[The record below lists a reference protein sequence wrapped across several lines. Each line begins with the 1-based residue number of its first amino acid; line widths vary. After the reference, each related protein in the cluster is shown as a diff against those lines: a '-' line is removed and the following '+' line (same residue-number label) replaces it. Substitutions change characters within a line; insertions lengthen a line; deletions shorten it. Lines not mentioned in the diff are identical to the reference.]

1 VKPLA
6 PSDSTAIGQYRAIAE
21 LGRGSMG
28 RVLLSAG
35 PDGQLVALKQIH
47 KRLMLDEGFRARFR
61 REVEMSRKVAGNHI
75 SGIVDADADA
85 TVPWLTSVYVPGPS
99 LQEVVESVGGLAEQA
114 LRHLA
119 AGLASAL
126 TDIHAVGLV
135 HRDLKPSNILLANDG
150 VRVIDF
156 GIARA
161 IESEGSSQLTHTGW
175 LIGSPGF
182 MSPEQ
187 AQGQPVGTASDIF
200 CLGTVLVTACTGHC
214 PFIGQSVP
222 QTLFNI
228 VFQEPDLSSLPP
240 TIRSVAVACLKKEAA
255 ARPTA
260 AQLLEIIGPVT
271 GSQHPWP
278 SEVNRLISRQQAEV
292 QRLEQELRTRSTVP
306 QPAPLHIPPSP
317 PAAAPLLPVSWPTPA
332 GSAVPL
338 SRTTR
343 NRSAA
348 VVVGAVA
355 AAALVVGG
363 AIVVAEQVIATEGT
377 STSISSP
384 NPLPVPTYPTQIVP
398 EPTSLVNPSE
408 APSSAI
414 TEYSPPPSP
423 TTTRDV
429 QQAAIMTCEGGQAV
443 TEPDSLL
450 LACGDGGDGLQNLTW
465 SNWGEPT
472 ATAEGDFWVVNCQPD
487 CASGTES
494 VFAASV
500 TVFGLED
507 GRYTSM
513 ELEAPGAPAPYS
525 QTPVELD
532 AGGPLLRGGWHY

>member
-1 VKPLA
+1 
-6 PSDSTAIGQYRAIAE
+6 
-21 LGRGSMG
+21 MG

-47 KRLMLDEGFRARFR
+47 KQLMLDEGFRARFR
-61 REVEMSRKVAGNHI
+61 REVEISRKVAGNHI
-75 SGIVDADADA
+75 SGIIDADADA

-99 LQEVVESVGGLAEQA
+99 LQEVVKSVGGLAEQP

-126 TDIHAVGLV
+126 TDIHAAGLV

-161 IESEGSSQLTHTGW
+161 TESEGSSQLTHTGW
-175 LIGSPGF
+175 LVGSPGF

-187 AQGQPVGTASDIF
+187 AQGQPVGTPSDIF
-200 CLGTVLVTACTGHC
+200 CLGTVLVTACTGQC

-228 VFQEPDLSSLPP
+228 VFQDPDLSSLPP
-240 TIRSVAVACLKKEAA
+240 TIRSIAIACLKKEAT

-260 AQLLEIIGPVT
+260 AELLETIGPVT
-271 GSQHPWP
+271 RSQPPWP
-278 SEVNRLISRQQAEV
+278 SEVNRLILTQQAEV
-292 QRLEQELRTRSTVP
+292 QRLEQEVRTRSTIP
-306 QPAPLHIPPSP
+306 QPPPPHIPPSP
-317 PAAAPLLPVSWPTPA
+317 PTVAPPPPVSRPTPA
-332 GSAVPL
+332 GSAVPPP
-338 SRTTR
+338 RTAR

-348 VVVGAVA
+348 VAIGAVA
-355 AAALVVGG
+355 AAALVAGV
-363 AIVVAEQVIATEGT
+363 AIVVAEKVIATQRK

-384 NPLPVPTYPTQIVP
+384 NPSPVWTYPTQIAP

-414 TEYSPPPSP
+414 TEYPPSQSP
-423 TTTRDV
+423 ITTRDV
-429 QQAAIMTCEGGQAV
+429 QQAVITTCGGDQAV

-450 LACGDGGDGLQNLTW
+450 LYCGDAGAGLQNLTW
-465 SNWGEPT
+465 SGWGEPT
-472 ATAEGDFWVVNCQPD
+472 ATAEGNFWRKNCKPD
-487 CASGTES
+487 CASGATL
-494 VFAASV
+494 VFPASV
-500 TVFGLED
+500 TAFGLED

-525 QTPVELD
+525 QTPVELTAD
-532 AGGPLLRGGWHY
+532 GPLLRGG